1 MDFTF
6 TSGKPPRMRH
16 GDILQHAC
24 HHGTYH
30 RGNADAPLQ
39 LPAFVPGRDSV
50 TDFLEKGCNP
60 RGGVVLS
67 AAHRELDAGLHT

>member
-30 RGNADAPLQ
+30 RGKADVPLQ
-39 LPAFVPGRDSV
+39 LPAFVPVAIR
-50 TDFLEKGCNP
+50 
-60 RGGVVLS
+60 
-67 AAHRELDAGLHT
+67 